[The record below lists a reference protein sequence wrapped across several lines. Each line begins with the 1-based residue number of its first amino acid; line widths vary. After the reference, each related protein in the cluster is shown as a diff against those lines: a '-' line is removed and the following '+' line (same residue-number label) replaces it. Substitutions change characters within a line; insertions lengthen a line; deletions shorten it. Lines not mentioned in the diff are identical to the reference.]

1 MDIDEF
7 LDRELSDLSSS
18 SGESQRQ
25 DIAIDT
31 SQFEDQSDTSPLFEH
46 IKSNISAG
54 NLEEAESSYVQL
66 WHILI
71 QQRLKWDKKL
81 HEQLLVLNRQF
92 QGALAQAAEETKKK
106 ALQVYELISR
116 ARAALRE
123 GKKEEPYKIYT
134 QIQDINNSIPSVFF
148 EEKKIIQEQ
157 IMDFYKELK
166 NTTDNELLKR
176 VFALVQEIYQLIDRI
191 NVAIRSNDMTNA
203 IVNYNKCMEF
213 FNQIPEG
220 FLRHKNPAG
229 MRLLEIYKSLSI
241 YSEISNLQKQL
252 VMQPAHQQAGKQTLP
267 AQQPTQQNQQ
277 KIQIQQKIQQL
288 SQQSQAPQQPQQK
301 SIPSIKKSQ

>member
-7 LDRELSDLSSS
+7 LDRELSDLDSS

-25 DIAIDT
+25 GIKIDA
-31 SQFEDQSDTSPLFEH
+31 SQFEGQSDTSPLFEH
-46 IKSNISAG
+46 IKSNISTG
-54 NLEEAESSYVQL
+54 NLEEAERSYVQL

-71 QQRLKWDKKL
+71 QQKLKWDKNIY
-81 HEQLLVLNRQF
+81 EQLSVLNRQF
-92 QGALAQAAEETKKK
+92 QSALAQAAEETKKK
-106 ALQVYELISR
+106 AQQIYELIGK
-116 ARAALRE
+116 ARAALKE

-134 QIQDINNSIPSVFF
+134 QVQEINNSIPNTFF

-157 IMDFYKELK
+157 IMDFYKELR

-191 NVAIRSNDMTNA
+191 NVAIRSNDMINA
-203 IVNYNKCMEF
+203 IVHYNKCLEM

-220 FLRHKNPAG
+220 FLRHKNSAG
-229 MRLLEIYKSLSI
+229 IRLLEIYKSISI

-252 VMQPAHQQAGKQTLP
+252 SMQAASQQAEKQ
-267 AQQPTQQNQQ
+267 AQQAMQ
-277 KIQIQQKIQQL
+277 
-288 SQQSQAPQQPQQK
+288 SQQATKPQQAQAPQQPQQK
-301 SIPSIKKSQ
+301 PQHKSIFGIKKSQ

>member
-25 DIAIDT
+25 GITIDT
-31 SQFEDQSDTSPLFEH
+31 SQFEEQSDTSPLFEH
-46 IKSNISAG
+46 IKSSISAG
-54 NLEEAESSYVQL
+54 NLEDAERSYVQL

-71 QQRLKWDKKL
+71 QQKLKWDKKL

-301 SIPSIKKSQ
+301 PISSIKKSQ

>member
-71 QQRLKWDKKL
+71 QQKLKWDKKL
-81 HEQLLVLNRQF
+81 HEQLLVLNRQL

-301 SIPSIKKSQ
+301 PISSIKKSQ